1 MGRLH
6 MTAAR
11 PADGTDPVTAIRNIG
26 PAQAAALAHAG
37 IHTAS
42 HLREIGAD
50 AAYAA
55 ILRSGTRPH
64 FIAYYTLVMGLQG
77 RPWNDCA
84 GEEKLRL
91 RKSFDALVA
100 QTNGTRAGPPR
111 GIDAILDRIGTGPR
125 R

>member
-1 MGRLH
+1 
-6 MTAAR
+6 MTDGR
-11 PADGTDPVTAIRNIG
+11 PADGNDPVTAIRNIG
-26 PAQAAALAHAG
+26 PAQAEALARAG

-55 ILRSGTRPH
+55 MLRTGTRPH

-91 RKSFDALVA
+91 RNSFDALVA
-100 QTNGTRAGPPR
+100 KEGGSPD
-111 GIDAILDRIGTGPR
+111 IDAILDRIGTGPR